1 MLLSQAL
8 EAEFSVLVY
17 ASCLSAGLMSISLE
31 VAGRVSPAL
40 VCTAHIVPAQLRD
53 GGGLV
58 CSRSVANVG
67 GIFVLT
73 P

>member
-1 MLLSQAL
+1 M
-8 EAEFSVLVY
+8 SV
-17 ASCLSAGLMSISLE
+17 SLE

-40 VCTAHIVPAQLRD
+40 VYTAHIVPAQLRD

-58 CSRSVANVG
+58 CPRSVASVG